1 MFKKLINL
9 IFGTKF
15 EGVVDLSP
23 AEEPIQDQPKPKGV
37 IKPYSISEQG
47 IALIKQWEG
56 CKLTAYKDGGGVWT
70 IGYGIIANVKP
81 GLVITQE
88 KAELLLKEYLKKQDE
103 ELNNILKD
111 VDLLS
116 QEQYDAI
123 SSFVY
128 NIGIS
133 RFAKSSFL
141 KFIKEYDWAKA
152 ANQLVRRDSKGI
164 YHGWIYDNGKKI
176 SGLIN
181 RRKAEKE
188 LFLRGSVV

>member
-1 MFKKLINL
+1 MLRKLYNL
-9 IFGTKF
+9 IFNTNH
-15 EGVVDLSP
+15 S
-23 AEEPIQDQPKPKGV
+23 GV
-37 IKPYSISEQG
+37 INLTPDKQVKTSTLKKPYSVSKNG
-47 IALIKQWEG
+47 IDFIKQWEG

-81 GLVITQE
+81 GMTITQDQAE
-88 KAELLLKEYLKKQDE
+88 KLLKDYLVKQDV
-103 ELNNILKD
+103 ELNK
-111 VDLLS
+111 LLSGTELIS

-123 SSFVY
+123 SSFAY
-128 NIGIS
+128 NIGITQL
-133 RFAKSSFL
+133 KTSSFL
-141 KFIKEYDWAKA
+141 KFLIDKDWAKA

-181 RRKAEKE
+181 RRKAAKE